1 MLVLIVWFTGDVN
14 VWHLSIH
21 STKKAINKSER
32 IKPDI
37 TATVFAR
44 EMDVR
49 AWGMNRLKEID
60 SGLKKAHQILSRGAD
75 SPNGKAVSTLLH
87 NIFWLRCQ
95 FPLETIQV
103 ARDCNFDY
111 RDGEM
116 RAHAFQLFGGPANS
130 KHTAEDVFGHL
141 ANIVQRSTKGNKKMN
156 KSLAKNILGILC

>member
-1 MLVLIVWFTGDVN
+1 
-14 VWHLSIH
+14 
-21 STKKAINKSER
+21 
-32 IKPDI
+32 
-37 TATVFAR
+37 
-44 EMDVR
+44 
-49 AWGMNRLKEID
+49 MNRLKEID